1 MAIFAPAL
9 ARPSAIAR
17 PIPLFPPVTIATLP
31 FSDIAL
37 LLFQDAGR
45 TRYPRPRAIGRRS
58 MSYRRAPGSDAPRAR
73 ERAAWIQPDQG
84 VAIRAT
90 SRVFVGLSAS
100 MAKAKH
106 W

>member
-31 FSDIAL
+31 FNDIAL
-37 LLFQDAGR
+37 FLFHGPERLRHLLSRVRSNDPRISRRR
-45 TRYPRPRAIGRRS
+45 T
-58 MSYRRAPGSDAPRAR
+58 PGSDAPCAG

-84 VAIRAT
+84 VPAPKSVRRA
-90 SRVFVGLSAS
+90 SHGLDG
-100 MAKAKH
+100 
-106 W
+106 

>member
-17 PIPLFPPVTIATLP
+17 PIPLFPPVTIATLACRNP
-31 FSDIAL
+31 GP

-73 ERAAWIQPDQG
+73 ERAAWIQPDPG

-90 SRVFVGLSAS
+90 SRDFDGA
-100 MAKAKH
+100 MART
-106 W
+106 